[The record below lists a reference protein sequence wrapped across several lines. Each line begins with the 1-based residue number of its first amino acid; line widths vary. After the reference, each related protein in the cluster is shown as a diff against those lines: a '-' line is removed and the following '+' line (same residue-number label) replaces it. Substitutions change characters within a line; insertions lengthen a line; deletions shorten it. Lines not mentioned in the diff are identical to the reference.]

1 MRRRRAKTKKVGKP
15 CPRCGV
21 GRVIPIVYGYPGQG
35 MFEQAQR
42 GEIAL
47 GGCVIMPGQ
56 PHTTECPV
64 CHFGRDERLDDD
76 LEQFLR
82 GIPWGD
88 PPGDTSSDTSGE
100 TAGPDEGD

>member
-1 MRRRRAKTKKVGKP
+1 MRRRRTKTKKLGKP
-15 CPRCGV
+15 CPKCGV
-21 GRVIPIVYGYPGQG
+21 GRVIPIVYGYPGRK

-56 PHTTECPV
+56 PHTTECPI

-76 LEQFLR
+76 FEQFLR
-82 GIPWGD
+82 GNPWSTIPVESSD
-88 PPGDTSSDTSGE
+88 ETGDTS
-100 TAGPDEGD
+100 GPDEGD